1 MTESTPPPAPAS
13 QVRAFVHTP
22 GARTRYV
29 RSGRGAP
36 AILLTE
42 SAWTGPL
49 LRRLGEGL
57 CVFVP
62 EVPAART
69 AATDPLGRLAFCRW
83 LCSFFDGLGV
93 ERASL
98 VAGSGHAAAAL
109 AFALLEED
117 RVERLV
123 LVDAPDPLDAP
134 DAELAARTTRPL
146 LCLHAP
152 AVTAAA
158 VESAALFLLHGD

>member
-1 MTESTPPPAPAS
+1 MTGSTPPPAPAS
-13 QVRAFVHTP
+13 QVRAFVHTA

-42 SAWTGPL
+42 PAWTEPL
-49 LRRLGEGL
+49 LRRLAEGF
-57 CVFVP
+57 CVFAP
-62 EVPAART
+62 ELPVART
-69 AATDPLGRLAFCRW
+69 AATDPLGRVAFCRW

-93 ERASL
+93 ERAAL

-123 LVDAPDPLDAP
+123 LVDAPDPVDAP
-134 DAELAARTTRPL
+134 DADLAARTTHPL

-152 AVTAAA
+152 AVTVAA
-158 VESAALFLLHGD
+158 VESAARFLLRGD

>member
-1 MTESTPPPAPAS
+1 MSESTSPPAPAS
-13 QVRAFVHTP
+13 QVRAFVHTA
-22 GARTRYV
+22 GATTRYV

-42 SAWTGPL
+42 PAWTGPL
-49 LRRLGEGL
+49 LRRLGEGF
-57 CVFVP
+57 CVFAP

-93 ERASL
+93 ERAAL
-98 VAGSGHAAAAL
+98 VAGSRHAAGTL

-117 RVERLV
+117 RVERIV
-123 LVDAPDPLDAP
+123 MVDVPDPVDAPDAD
-134 DAELAARTTRPL
+134 LAARTPHPL

-158 VESAALFLLHGD
+158 VESAARFLLRRD